1 VSDVSSNAPIPIVY
15 IDDRPNG
22 EKGLFS
28 AAQSLSTKIGVIR
41 SGDLAANLSSVCS
54 HLAEVFQSAQRATGG
69 FALDEFE
76 VTLEL
81 TAGGEVRLIGSAST
95 EFRGGIKLVFRRP
108 AGQP

>member
-1 VSDVSSNAPIPIVY
+1 MTDPYANALIPIVY
-15 IDDRPNG
+15 TDDRPDG

-28 AAQSLSTKIGVIR
+28 AARTLSSRVGAIS
-41 SGDLAANLSSVCS
+41 SGDLAANLSSVCAR
-54 HLAEVFQSAQRATGG
+54 LAEVFQSAQRATGG

-81 TAGGEVRLIGSAST
+81 SAGGEVRLVGSASA